1 MGWILSLSVILGIAQ
16 TTQKEVLHRSVKCP
30 RKGEAMI
37 WSMEMSGV
45 SYSLLRWAGSE
56 EWASGQEP
64 WEGLAYSE
72 VFVLVLLFLFGPPP
86 PPPINFLH
94 NCYRPLGKSQLVFL
108 NVPT

>member
-1 MGWILSLSVILGIAQ
+1 
-16 TTQKEVLHRSVKCP
+16 
-30 RKGEAMI
+30 MI

-72 VFVLVLLFLFGPPP
+72 VFWFFLVFFLCCCSSVVFVPPP
-86 PPPINFLH
+86 PTPPQYDTFSTIALDLSENL
-94 NCYRPLGKSQLVFL
+94 NKSF
-108 NVPT
+108 